1 MVKSRKA
8 STKKGKTKTDYTKLK
23 DPAAIAAAEQKYRPL
38 DTPPG
43 AKPFADL
50 HTDTEYLK
58 QRAKRRREAR
68 RKMAQAK
75 TKKK

>member
-8 STKKGKTKTDYTKLK
+8 STKRGKTKTDYTKLK

-58 QRAKRRREAR
+58 QRTKRRKTAQ
-68 RKMAQAK
+68 RKTAQAK

>member
-8 STKKGKTKTDYTKLK
+8 STKRGKVKTDYTKLK

-58 QRAKRRREAR
+58 QRAKRRKAAQ
-68 RKMAQAK
+68 RKTAQAK